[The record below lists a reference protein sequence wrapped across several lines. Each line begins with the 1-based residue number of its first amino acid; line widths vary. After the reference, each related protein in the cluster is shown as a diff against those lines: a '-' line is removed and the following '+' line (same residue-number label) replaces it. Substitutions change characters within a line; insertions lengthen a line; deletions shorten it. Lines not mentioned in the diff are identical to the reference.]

1 MVQKLVPQLPTLN
14 SLLDILIASC
24 SIEKSYLVD
33 VKTKLYIATD
43 SSPIDAHTYE
53 LCADLVDVVI
63 DVSYIYGVKAADHD
77 AEDAGAGG
85 SSRSVA
91 HPTGTGSLPTESTPY
106 DESSTSA
113 IKLNNG
119 MVLYLREVNEY
130 LALVCILRDEYFAR
144 RSQLDYNI
152 DCLKTSLAKIVQVHQ
167 DSR

>member
-1 MVQKLVPQLPTLN
+1 
-14 SLLDILIASC
+14 LDILIASC
-24 SIEKSYLVD
+24 NIEKSYLVD

-63 DVSYIYGVKAADHD
+63 DVSYIYGVKAVTVDPATS
-77 AEDAGAGG
+77 GGGG
-85 SSRSVA
+85 SSTTGSVA
-91 HPTGTGSLPTESTPY
+91 HSHTAVPSVTGGVQLTAESTPAAF

-152 DCLKTSLAKIVQVHQ
+152 DCLKTSLAKILKVHHQ
-167 DSR
+167 DSI

>member
-1 MVQKLVPQLPTLN
+1 M
-14 SLLDILIASC
+14 
-24 SIEKSYLVD
+24 D

-43 SSPIDAHTYE
+43 SSPIDTHTYE

-63 DVSYIYGVKAADHD
+63 DVSYIYGVKATNDPAS
-77 AEDAGAGG
+77 EG
-85 SSRSVA
+85 S
-91 HPTGTGSLPTESTPY
+91 TGMATSPVVSPYAQVSSGVQTESHTPY

-130 LALVCILRDEYFAR
+130 LALVCILRDEYFSR

-152 DCLKTSLAKIVQVHQ
+152 DCLKKSLAQILKVHYG
-167 DSR
+167 SK